1 MLRLRDRQ
9 KKEAADNTDYVPTR
23 MTEVEDRSQRDKIG
37 GGGGYSPST
46 KENRK
51 EDSYIPT
58 FKRAE
63 RDFNNNSS
71 ASKENIIAPK
81 ENVY

>member
-9 KKEAADNTDYVPTR
+9 KKESADNTDYVPTR

-37 GGGGYSPST
+37 SYSPST

-51 EDSYIPT
+51 EDAYVPT

-63 RDFNNNSS
+63 KDYNNNSV
-71 ASKENIIAPK
+71 SK
-81 ENVY
+81 